1 MHREL
6 TGAAQVVEL
15 GRYDIDTWYY
25 SPYPEPFASEKKLYI
40 CEYTLKYFKKKKT
53 LVRHLAKTPLRH
65 PPGDEIYRSPES
77 GSYPGDCATSP
88 PIAVFEVG
96 LPVPTQQDHVQS
108 GCLKLATMPSL

>member
-1 MHREL
+1 MSGGNNGFCFCFVVFVFPSGTHFL
-6 TGAAQVVEL
+6 AADLLQVVEL

-65 PPGDEIYRSPES
+65 PPGDEIYRSPDP
-77 GSYPGDCATSP
+77 GHYPGDCATTP
-88 PIAVFEVG
+88 TIAVFEVST
-96 LPVPTQQDHVQS
+96 V
-108 GCLKLATMPSL
+108 

>member
-1 MHREL
+1 MFPQPDC
-6 TGAAQVVEL
+6 GASQAVEL

-65 PPGDEIYRSPES
+65 PPGDEIYRSPDP
-77 GSYPGDCATSP
+77 GHYPGDCATTP
-88 PIAVFEVG
+88 TIAVFEV
-96 LPVPTQQDHVQS
+96 LVSISWHFVNTAVQ
-108 GCLKLATMPSL
+108 

>member
-1 MHREL
+1 MGNNVDSGTCHL
-6 TGAAQVVEL
+6 AANMLQVVEL

-65 PPGDEIYRSPES
+65 PPGDEIYRSPDP
-77 GSYPGDCATSP
+77 GHYPGDCATTP
-88 PIAVFEVG
+88 TIAVFEVST
-96 LPVPTQQDHVQS
+96 V
-108 GCLKLATMPSL
+108 